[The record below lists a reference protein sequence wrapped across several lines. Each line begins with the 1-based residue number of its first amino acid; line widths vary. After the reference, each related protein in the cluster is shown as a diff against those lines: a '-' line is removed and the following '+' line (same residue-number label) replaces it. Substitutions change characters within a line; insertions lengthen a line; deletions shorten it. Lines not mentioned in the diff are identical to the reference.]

1 MSITSVFSPG
11 RYRYSS
17 LLLRQLVITD
27 FKLRYQG
34 STLGYLWSLLK
45 PLGQFGILYLIFSVF
60 LRIGEGIKN
69 FPVYLLLGI
78 VVWNFFSEVT
88 VNSMFSV
95 VSRSELLRKI
105 NFPKYTIVL
114 SSAFSGLINL
124 FFNMIVVFIFLII
137 SKIEFDFHML
147 LILPVIIELFVFSL
161 AVGFFL
167 STLYVKFR
175 DINFIWEVLMQGAF
189 YATPILYPLSRI
201 PEKAAKVIMI
211 NPMAQ
216 IIQDMRYVLVTADT
230 QTIGEI
236 YNSRLVWLVPIGL
249 TLGLMFVSG
258 IIFKIQSKKFAERV

>member
-1 MSITSVFSPG
+1 
-11 RYRYSS
+11 
-17 LLLRQLVITD
+17 
-27 FKLRYQG
+27 
-34 STLGYLWSLLK
+34 
-45 PLGQFGILYLIFSVF
+45 
-60 LRIGEGIKN
+60 
-69 FPVYLLLGI
+69 
-78 VVWNFFSEVT
+78 
-88 VNSMFSV
+88 MFSV
-95 VSRSELLRKI
+95 VSRGELLRKI

-124 FFNMIVVFIFLII
+124 FFNMIVVFIFLLI

-147 LILPVIIELFVFSL
+147 LILPLIIELFVFSL

-167 STLYVKFR
+167 STLYVRFR

-201 PEKAAKVIMI
+201 PEKAAKVMMI

-216 IIQDMRYVLVTADT
+216 IIQDMRYVLVTVDT

-236 YNSRLVWLVPIGL
+236 YNSRLAWLVPIGL
-249 TLGLMFVSG
+249 TLGLMLVSG

>member
-1 MSITSVFSPG
+1 
-11 RYRYSS
+11 
-17 LLLRQLVITD
+17 
-27 FKLRYQG
+27 
-34 STLGYLWSLLK
+34 
-45 PLGQFGILYLIFSVF
+45 
-60 LRIGEGIKN
+60 
-69 FPVYLLLGI
+69 
-78 VVWNFFSEVT
+78 
-88 VNSMFSV
+88 MFSV
-95 VSRSELLRKI
+95 VSRRELLRKI

-124 FFNMIVVFIFLII
+124 FFNMIVVFIFLLI

-147 LILPVIIELFVFSL
+147 FILPLIIELFAFSL

-201 PEKAAKVIMI
+201 PEKAAKIIMI

-216 IIQDMRYVLVTADT
+216 IIQDMRYVLVTVDT

>member
-1 MSITSVFSPG
+1 
-11 RYRYSS
+11 
-17 LLLRQLVITD
+17 
-27 FKLRYQG
+27 
-34 STLGYLWSLLK
+34 
-45 PLGQFGILYLIFSVF
+45 
-60 LRIGEGIKN
+60 
-69 FPVYLLLGI
+69 
-78 VVWNFFSEVT
+78 
-88 VNSMFSV
+88 MFSV
-95 VSRSELLRKI
+95 VSRGELLRKI

-124 FFNMIVVFIFLII
+124 FFNMIVVFIFLLI
-137 SKIEFDFHML
+137 SKIEFDLHML
-147 LILPVIIELFVFSL
+147 LIIPLIIELFAFSL

-201 PEKAAKVIMI
+201 PEKAAKIIMI

-236 YNSRLVWLVPIGL
+236 HNSRLVWLVPIGL
-249 TLGLMFVSG
+249 TMGLMLVSG
-258 IIFKIQSKKFAERV
+258 IIFKVQSKKFAERV